1 MSKKEFEKA
10 AEEFDK
16 IGADWGP
23 LLKSLGTVL
32 TEAWQEQNGEFLSKE
47 ERSKRKAPLAQ
58 VDQSDIQIR
67 MGDTMLTLVPA
78 EEGKAMVSIP
88 VGFSDKATPA
98 TIPREW
104 LLGTFLDGL
113 ISIFEGN
120 TEVVW
125 KYVQNINAAID
136 AAAEVDDNG
145 RMKINTKKLADHKYP
160 VDVAEMIESMK
171 RSYTSRSNGSAKV
184 QASFTITKL
193 QQVNPDPEP
202 EPEPPVLSM
211 EERLL
216 QSAPAAPAAVE
227 VAEQVLAES
236 NSNAKPSSDEGVV
249 EADVNASPVPSAD
262 VASPQLEDAAHDDP
276 AAPSDTRC
284 DECRFVDS
292 DGRCCNC
299 NVPIC
304 AGENEYQFSCYY
316 TPEDH
321 GGEMVWCASCAALQD
336 EKTKAKAVPVATP
349 EEIEQAHENPIITD
363 PPYVEE
369 VVENPHNFKKNPTD
383 WIKHELMIDP
393 VDEGAHT
400 IEDVAELAGCHVQ
413 TIKRALDKFEA
424 EAAYV
429 HMQGLDTL
437 KNADEDTPGWVALD
451 VDINDDWILR
461 IECER
466 SPTGRYARGRPI
478 LFITMDKDFPNQADH
493 PTAEETAE
501 MVASVLESEAEGVYV
516 DSTDGPVFVEAPSDD
531 PPTLKAVDDTDPSLS
546 PCPNCGT
553 LADPKDTPEDAPDFV
568 CATCH
573 EVLQD
578 EDEDWAEDTKNRREQ
593 LRIYGI
599 HVGTVD
605 DAEQAPV
612 PEDEI
617 EEAPAAPA
625 EEAVEEPAEEAA
637 GGLEETIPIHR
648 LINRGA

>member
-1 MSKKEFEKA
+1 MSKKAFTEA
-10 AEEFDK
+10 AEEIDE

-32 TEAWQEQNGEFLSKE
+32 TEVWQEQNGEYLSKE
-47 ERSKRKAPLAQ
+47 ERSKRKTPLAQ

-67 MGDTMLTLVPA
+67 MGDTMLTLVP
-78 EEGKAMVSIP
+78 EEAGKSMVSIP

-104 LLGTFLDGL
+104 LAGTFLDGL

-125 KYVQNINAAID
+125 QYVQRINAAID
-136 AAAEVDDNG
+136 AAAEVDDSG

-160 VDVAEMIESMK
+160 VDVAEMLESMK
-171 RSYTSRSNGSAKV
+171 RSYISRSNGSAKV
-184 QASFTITKL
+184 KASFTITKL

-202 EPEPPVLSM
+202 EPQPSLSM

-216 QSAPAAPAAVE
+216 ESAPATPAAVE

-236 NSNAKPSSDEGVV
+236 NSKHESSSGEGVV
-249 EADVNASPVPSAD
+249 EAVSASPVPSAD
-262 VASPQLEDAAHDDP
+262 VASPQEEDAVHDDP
-276 AAPSDTRC
+276 TAPS
-284 DECRFVDS
+284 V
-292 DGRCCNC
+292 
-299 NVPIC
+299 
-304 AGENEYQFSCYY
+304 
-316 TPEDH
+316 
-321 GGEMVWCASCAALQD
+321 
-336 EKTKAKAVPVATP
+336 
-349 EEIEQAHENPIITD
+349 EEENPF
-363 PPYVEE
+363 
-369 VVENPHNFKKNPTD
+369 NFKKEPTS
-383 WIKHELMIDP
+383 WIKHELANH
-393 VDEGAHT
+393 EYEHLFS
-400 IEDVAELAGCHVQ
+400 IEEVAGIAGCHVQ

-429 HMQGLDTL
+429 HMQGLHTL
-437 KNADEDTPGWVALD
+437 KDADEGTPGWVALE
-451 VDINDDWILR
+451 VPIDDAFQLR

-478 LFITMDKDFPNQADH
+478 TFTVEGL
-493 PTAEETAE
+493 EE
-501 MVASVLESEAEGVYV
+501 VDEA
-516 DSTDGPVFVEAPSDD
+516 
-531 PPTLKAVDDTDPSLS
+531 PTLKAVDDTDPSLS

-593 LRIYGI
+593 LRIYA
-599 HVGTVD
+599 GTVN
-605 DAEQAPV
+605 DAEQSPAPEEEAPTHQDV
-612 PEDEI
+612 PPVQGDEDWEEI
-617 EEAPAAPA
+617 EEAPVEEQPPTPTEERIAEMIKKDAPAAPVD
-625 EEAVEEPAEEAA
+625 EPVEEVV
-637 GGLEETIPIHR
+637 GGLEDTIPMHR

>member
-1 MSKKEFEKA
+1 MSKTAFTEAAKEFEN
-10 AEEFDK
+10 

-32 TEAWQEQNGEFLSKE
+32 TEVWQEKNGQFLNKE
-47 ERSKRKAPLAQ
+47 ERSKHKAPLAQ

-113 ISIFEGN
+113 ISIFEGH

-125 KYVQNINAAID
+125 KYVENINAAID
-136 AAAEVDDNG
+136 AAAEVDDDG

-193 QQVNPDPEP
+193 QQVNPEPEP
-202 EPEPPVLSM
+202 EPEPVLTM

-216 QSAPAAPAAVE
+216 QSAPAMPVAVE

-276 AAPSDTRC
+276 AAP
-284 DECRFVDS
+284 
-292 DGRCCNC
+292 
-299 NVPIC
+299 
-304 AGENEYQFSCYY
+304 
-316 TPEDH
+316 
-321 GGEMVWCASCAALQD
+321 
-336 EKTKAKAVPVATP
+336 PVATP

-363 PPYVEE
+363 PPYPLTPEGKIETTPEALLE
-369 VVENPHNFKKNPTD
+369 VVDAIVENPHNFKKNPTD
-383 WIKHELMIDP
+383 WIKHELMHYNKALGEESWNA
-393 VDEGAHT
+393 DE
-400 IEDVAELAGCHVQ
+400 VAEVAGCHVQ

-429 HMQGLDTL
+429 HMQGLHTL
-437 KNADEDTPGWVALD
+437 KDADEGTPGWVALD
-451 VDINDDWILR
+451 VDINEDWILR

-478 LFITMDKDFPNQADH
+478 WFYVMDKSFPDQHH

-501 MVASVLESEAEGVYV
+501 MVAAMLEDKA
-516 DSTDGPVFVEAPSDD
+516 
-531 PPTLKAVDDTDPSLS
+531 PTLKATDDTDPSLS
-546 PCPNCGT
+546 PCPDCGT
-553 LADPKDTPEDAPDFV
+553 LTSPNDVPKDAPDFI
-568 CATCH
+568 CGNCH
-573 EVLQD
+573 AVRLD
-578 EDEDWAEDTKNRREQ
+578 EDDDWAEESAEREQ
-593 LRIYGI
+593 LNSIYD
-599 HVGTVD
+599 GTATDVNN
-605 DAEQAPV
+605 APEV
-612 PEDEI
+612 EEEI
-617 EEAPAAPA
+617 EEEPAAAPA
-625 EEAVEEPAEEAA
+625 EEAV

>member
-1 MSKKEFEKA
+1 MSKKAFTEA
-10 AEEFDK
+10 AEEFEN

-32 TEAWQEQNGEFLSKE
+32 TEVWQEKNGQFLNKE
-47 ERSKRKAPLAQ
+47 ERSKHKAPLAQ

-113 ISIFEGN
+113 ISIFEGH

-125 KYVQNINAAID
+125 KYVENINAAID
-136 AAAEVDDNG
+136 AAAEVDDDG

-193 QQVNPDPEP
+193 QQVNPEPEP

-216 QSAPAAPAAVE
+216 QSAPAVPAAVE

-249 EADVNASPVPSAD
+249 EAVHTSPVPSAD
-262 VASPQLEDAAHDDP
+262 VASPQLEDAVPDDP

-336 EKTKAKAVPVATP
+336 EKTEAKVVPVATP

-363 PPYVEE
+363 PPYPLTPEGKIETTPEPLLE
-369 VVENPHNFKKNPTD
+369 VVDAIVDNPHNFKKNPTD

-393 VDEGAHT
+393 VDEKGYT
-400 IEDVAELAGCHVQ
+400 IEEVAEMAGCHVQ

-451 VDINDDWILR
+451 VDINEDWILR

-478 LFITMDKDFPNQADH
+478 LFIIMDKDFPNQADH

-501 MVASVLESEAEGVYV
+501 MVASMMGVEDEA
-516 DSTDGPVFVEAPSDD
+516 
-531 PPTLKAVDDTDPSLS
+531 PTLKATDDTDPSLS
-546 PCPNCGT
+546 PCPDCGT
-553 LADPKDTPEDAPDFV
+553 LTSPNDVPKEAPDFI
-568 CATCH
+568 CGDCH
-573 EVLQD
+573 AVRLD
-578 EDEDWAEDTKNRREQ
+578 EDDDWAEESAERAQ
-593 LRIYGI
+593 LNSIYD
-599 HVGTVD
+599 GTATDVNN
-605 DAEQAPV
+605 APEV
-612 PEDEI
+612 EEEI
-617 EEAPAAPA
+617 EEEPAAAPA
-625 EEAVEEPAEEAA
+625 EEAV